1 MRKTLE
7 DLESK
12 HLLLSKEVEI
22 LEKKRT
28 TQRDTKLWKELK
40 EKKKQKL
47 VVKDKIKNLNRR

>member
-28 TQRDTKLWKELK
+28 TQRDTKLLKELK